1 MEDEPIEDEYG
12 GEAAVED
19 EANRPQLVQ
28 NHQTSSAVSG
38 MISGGAGSD
47 I

>member
-1 MEDEPIEDEYG
+1 MEDQPIEDEYG
-12 GEAAVED
+12 GEAAIED
-19 EANRPQLVQ
+19 EANRPDLIQ

-38 MISGGAGSD
+38 MISGAAASD